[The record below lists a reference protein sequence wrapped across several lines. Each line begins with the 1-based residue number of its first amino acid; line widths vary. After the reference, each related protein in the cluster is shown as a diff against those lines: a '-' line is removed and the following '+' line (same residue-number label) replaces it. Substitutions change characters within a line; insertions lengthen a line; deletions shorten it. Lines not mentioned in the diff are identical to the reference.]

1 MNISNLTFMAVIAVI
16 IFTCTQTGELQPS
29 RVMQVQPSEVSAF
42 HRPVSV
48 QIGWFPYREH
58 QLVRTSR
65 DEWQVVKNEDGS
77 AKTGAVPQILIR
89 YPHSNDSLWV
99 DMNIDNALL
108 GKLIKHTIMTE
119 APIKRPFNEYMEV
132 ASCKGCHPSDIKIDF
147 D

>member
-42 HRPVSV
+42 HQPVSV
-48 QIGWFPYREH
+48 QVGWFPYREH
-58 QLVRTSR
+58 RLVRTGR

-89 YPHSNDSLWV
+89 YPRSSDSLWV

-119 APIKRPFNEYMEV
+119 APITRPFSEYMEV
-132 ASCKGCHPSDIKIDF
+132 ASCSKCHPSDIEIDF
-147 D
+147 E